1 MSVNGRTKASPTIHL
16 RETRKE
22 VTKDAKVTTSVKGAA
37 NSVDVRK
44 VDEKA
49 TAAKK
54 QALVDVCQMWNKVLY
69 TVNKISLLL
78 IFAFT
83 LRHQSKY
90 LACNKCA
97 PGLSDHWERICP
109 FLIYDDW
116 FNPVKHSVCSRHAV
130 TYTNYQ

>member
-1 MSVNGRTKASPTIHL
+1 M
-16 RETRKE
+16 
-22 VTKDAKVTTSVKGAA
+22 TKDAKVTTSVKGAA

-54 QALVDVCQMWNKVLY
+54 QALVDVCQIWNKVLY
-69 TVNKISLLL
+69 TVNKINSLLL

-90 LACNKCA
+90 LVGNECA